1 MYLNCI
7 EFTDTFSYISCPKG
21 YKKHMRIVR
30 VQLGDIG
37 SMDKKSDLLFP
48 DNADSNKHTP
58 IHRIT
63 HTHIFIA

>member
-1 MYLNCI
+1 
-7 EFTDTFSYISCPKG
+7 
-21 YKKHMRIVR
+21 MRIVR

-48 DNADSNKHTP
+48 DNVDSNKHTP
-58 IHRIT
+58 IQRIT